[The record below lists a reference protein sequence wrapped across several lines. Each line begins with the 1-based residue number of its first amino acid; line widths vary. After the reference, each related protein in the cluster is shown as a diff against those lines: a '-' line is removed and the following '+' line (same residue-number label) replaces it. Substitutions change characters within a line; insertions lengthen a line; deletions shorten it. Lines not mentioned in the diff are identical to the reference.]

1 VGAAVGSRVGDGV
14 AVAEGVAASIVGVG
28 VAIGNTDGGTIVV
41 GVLALLDAAQ
51 LAQSISATI
60 HTIRLAVSLLTDRIA

>member
-1 VGAAVGSRVGDGV
+1 MGSRVGDGV
-14 AVAEGVAASIVGVG
+14 AVAKGATASIVGAG

-51 LAQSISATI
+51 LAQSISAITDTI
-60 HTIRLAVSLLTDRIA
+60 HLAVSPLTDRIA